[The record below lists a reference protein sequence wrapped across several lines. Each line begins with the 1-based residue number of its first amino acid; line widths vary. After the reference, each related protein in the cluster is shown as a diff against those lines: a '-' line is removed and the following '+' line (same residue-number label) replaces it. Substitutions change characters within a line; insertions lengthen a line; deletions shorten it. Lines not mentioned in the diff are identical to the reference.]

1 MPGTDRA
8 VRYTRRRLYGLALI
22 SALAI
27 AGVANHKLHWGQ
39 NIISHAAVG
48 QHAATPAI
56 SLQDYEVVI
65 DAKPIPGA
73 KELSGIT
80 YDFDRDRLLAIGN
93 DGPAEVVALS
103 RNGEVLDRYRL
114 EGFDDP
120 EGIAYMGNGRVAITN
135 ETLQRLDFVDIP
147 AQSGAIA
154 AKGSPFLTLG
164 LNMHRGNKGFEGL
177 AYDAAGDRV
186 FITKERDPRQL
197 FEVDGVAASLGGPLQ
212 LALQDHTDWIDR
224 DVSTGDLADV
234 CFDPKTGHLVLLS
247 EESKELVELDA
258 DGRFVSSRPLA
269 GRRSGL
275 AHDAPSPEGVAIDA
289 AGNIY
294 IVSEPNLFYML
305 RKKSRGA

>member
-8 VRYTRRRLYGLALI
+8 ARYTRRRLFGLALI
-22 SALAI
+22 SALAV

-39 NIISHAAVG
+39 KATSQAAAR

-73 KELSGIT
+73 AELSGIT
-80 YDFDRDRLLAIGN
+80 YDVDRDRLLAISN

-103 RNGEVLDRYRL
+103 RNGDVLERYRL
-114 EGFDDP
+114 EGFDDT
-120 EGIAYMGNGRVAITN
+120 EAIAYMGNGRIAITN
-135 ETLQRLDFVDIP
+135 ETLQRLNFVDIP
-147 AQSGAIA
+147 AQSGTID

-177 AYDAAGDRV
+177 AYDVAGDRV
-186 FITKERDPRQL
+186 FIAKERDPRQL
-197 FEVDGVAASLGGPLQ
+197 FEVDGVAASLGGRLQ
-212 LALQDHTDWIDR
+212 LALQDHTDWIDGE
-224 DVSTGDLADV
+224 VSTGDLADV

-247 EESKELVELDA
+247 EESKELVELDG
-258 DGRFVSSRPLA
+258 DGRFVSSRPLS

-275 AHDAPSPEGVAIDA
+275 AHDAPSPEGVTMDA

-305 RKKSRGA
+305 RKKS

>member
-8 VRYTRRRLYGLALI
+8 VRYSRRRLYGLALI
-22 SALAI
+22 SALAV
-27 AGVANHKLHWGQ
+27 AGVANHTLHWGQ
-39 NIISHAAVG
+39 KAASHATAG

-73 KELSGIT
+73 AELSGIT

-103 RNGEVLDRYRL
+103 RSGDVLERYRL

-120 EGIAYMGNGRVAITN
+120 EAIAYMGNGRVAITN
-135 ETLQRLDFVDIP
+135 ETLQRLNFVDIP
-147 AQSGAIA
+147 PQSGTID
-154 AKGSPFLTLG
+154 AKGSPFLALG

-177 AYDAAGDRV
+177 AYDVAGDRV
-186 FITKERDPRQL
+186 FIAKERDPRQL
-197 FEVDGVAASLGGPLQ
+197 FEVDGVAAALAGRLQ

-224 DVSTGDLADV
+224 EVSTGDLADV

-275 AHDAPSPEGVAIDA
+275 AHDAPSPEGVTMDA

-305 RKKSRGA
+305 RKKS